1 MTSIK
6 NNARRPVARRTGPA
20 QYTQMAEP
28 DSPALGDTPPSDDVA
43 RYIADMTIQ
52 LASMASGANLELL
65 AYFLNM
71 AHAESIAVARQPPIV
86 VDPLD

>member
-1 MTSIK
+1 VSSNKK
-6 NNARRPVARRTGPA
+6 NRPLARRTGPA
-20 QYTQMAEP
+20 QYTQITEP
-28 DSPALGDTPPSDDVA
+28 NLPASGDAPPSDDVA

-52 LASMASGANLELL
+52 LASMASGAKLELL

-71 AHAESIAVARQPPIV
+71 AHAESVAIARQPPIV